1 MLFLLEGETGGAM
14 EGIITAITTGF
25 NSVATN
31 ATSVITA
38 IVPIALGIFAMVWI
52 VRKATKWFKGMTQ

>member
-1 MLFLLEGETGGAM
+1 MEGGASGM
-14 EGIITAITTGF
+14 SAIITAITTGLEG
-25 NSVATN
+25 VATN

>member
-1 MLFLLEGETGGAM
+1 MGEGGTTSTMAD
-14 EGIITAITTGF
+14 IITAITTGLQG
-25 NSVATN
+25 VATN

-52 VRKATKWFKGMTQ
+52 VRKATKWFNGMTN

>member
-1 MLFLLEGETGGAM
+1 M
-14 EGIITAITTGF
+14 EGGTATGMEAIITAITTGLQG
-25 NSVATN
+25 VATN

-52 VRKATKWFKGMTQ
+52 VRKATKWFKGMTN

>member
-1 MLFLLEGETGGAM
+1 M
-14 EGIITAITTGF
+14 EGGSTGMADIITAITTGLQG
-25 NSVATN
+25 VATN

-52 VRKATKWFKGMTQ
+52 VRKATKWFKGMTN

>member
-1 MLFLLEGETGGAM
+1 MGEGGATTGM

-25 NSVATN
+25 SSVATN

-38 IVPIALGIFAMVWI
+38 IIPIAFGIFAMVWI

>member
-1 MLFLLEGETGGAM
+1 M
-14 EGIITAITTGF
+14 EGGGGNAVATMADVISAITTGLTG
-25 NSVATN
+25 VATN

>member
-1 MLFLLEGETGGAM
+1 M
-14 EGIITAITTGF
+14 EGGSTSTIAVITEVAL
-25 NSVATN
+25 VATPCRPVVI
-31 ATSVITA
+31 AVITA

>member
-1 MLFLLEGETGGAM
+1 MEGGASTGM
-14 EGIITAITTGF
+14 ADIITAITTGLQG
-25 NSVATN
+25 VATN

-52 VRKATKWFKGMTQ
+52 VRKATKWFKGMTN

>member
-1 MLFLLEGETGGAM
+1 MESGGGTVSAM

-25 NSVATN
+25 NSVSAN

>member
-1 MLFLLEGETGGAM
+1 MSEGGAVSAM

-25 NSVATN
+25 QSVSAN

>member
-1 MLFLLEGETGGAM
+1 M
-14 EGIITAITTGF
+14 EGGSVSPMADVITAITTGLQG
-25 NSVATN
+25 VATN

-38 IVPIALGIFAMVWI
+38 IVPISLGIFAMVWI

>member
-1 MLFLLEGETGGAM
+1 M

-25 NSVATN
+25 TSVASN

-52 VRKATKWFKGMTQ
+52 VRKATKWFKGMTN

>member
-1 MLFLLEGETGGAM
+1 MEGGGASAM

-25 NSVATN
+25 TSVASN

-52 VRKATKWFKGMTQ
+52 VRKATKWFKGMTN

>member
-1 MLFLLEGETGGAM
+1 MEGGATGM
-14 EGIITAITTGF
+14 SAIITAITTGLEG
-25 NSVATN
+25 VATN

>member
-1 MLFLLEGETGGAM
+1 M
-14 EGIITAITTGF
+14 EGGGGNAVATMADIITAITTGLQG
-25 NSVATN
+25 VATN

-52 VRKATKWFKGMTQ
+52 VRKATKWFKGMTN

>member
-1 MLFLLEGETGGAM
+1 MEGGATSSM
-14 EGIITAITTGF
+14 ADIITAITTGF
-25 NSVATN
+25 SSVATN

-52 VRKATKWFKGMTQ
+52 VRKATKWFKGMTN

>member
-1 MLFLLEGETGGAM
+1 MEGGASNAM
-14 EGIITAITTGF
+14 ADIITALTTGF
-25 NSVATN
+25 QSVATN

-52 VRKATKWFKGMTQ
+52 VRKATKWFKGMTN

>member
-1 MLFLLEGETGGAM
+1 MEGGGTSAM

-25 NSVATN
+25 TSVASN

-52 VRKATKWFKGMTQ
+52 VRKATKWFKGMTN

>member
-1 MLFLLEGETGGAM
+1 MEGGAVSPM
-14 EGIITAITTGF
+14 ADIITALTTGF
-25 NSVATN
+25 TSVATN

-52 VRKATKWFKGMTQ
+52 VRKATKWFKGMTN

>member
-1 MLFLLEGETGGAM
+1 MEGGAVSPM
-14 EGIITAITTGF
+14 SDVITAITTGLTG
-25 NSVATN
+25 VATN

>member
-1 MLFLLEGETGGAM
+1 MEGGTTTAM

-25 NSVATN
+25 NAVSTN

-52 VRKATKWFKGMTQ
+52 VRKATRWFKGMTN

>member
-1 MLFLLEGETGGAM
+1 MAD
-14 EGIITAITTGF
+14 IITAISTGF
-25 NSVATN
+25 QGVAAN

-52 VRKATKWFKGMTQ
+52 VRKATKWFKGMTD

>member
-1 MLFLLEGETGGAM
+1 M
-14 EGIITAITTGF
+14 EGGTSAMADIITAITTGF
-25 NSVATN
+25 QSVATN

>member
-1 MLFLLEGETGGAM
+1 M
-14 EGIITAITTGF
+14 EGGTATGMEAIITAITTGF
-25 NSVATN
+25 QGVATN

-52 VRKATKWFKGMTQ
+52 VRKATKWFKGMTN